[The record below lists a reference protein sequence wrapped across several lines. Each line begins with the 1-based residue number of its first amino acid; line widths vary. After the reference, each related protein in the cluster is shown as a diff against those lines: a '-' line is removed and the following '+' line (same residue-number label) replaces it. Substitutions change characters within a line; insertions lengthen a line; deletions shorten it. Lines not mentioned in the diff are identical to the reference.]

1 MLYFLK
7 LFSFLLPFHFS
18 TTIYL
23 NITFPLSIYFPFFFS
38 LFPSSYYKF
47 TILSLSLS
55 HSIHTFLTHKRLFL
69 SLFVKKISPFFS
81 GFFFPYISTLG
92 CWIFELFRTLFW
104 VDDIVVIIFFL
115 LILFSIKF
123 LLFSLT
129 FFVEKVVILSL
140 SLSLSL
146 SLFCFDFC
154 LS

>member
-7 LFSFLLPFHFS
+7 LFSFLLPFQFS
-18 TTIYL
+18 TTIYF
-23 NITFPLSIYFPFFFS
+23 NITFPLSIYFTFFFPYS
-38 LFPSSYYKF
+38 PPL
-47 TILSLSLS
+47 TINLQFSLSLS

-115 LILFSIKF
+115 LFDFID
-123 LLFSLT
+123 
-129 FFVEKVVILSL
+129 VILL
-140 SLSLSL
+140 HYKIVYKNIM
-146 SLFCFDFC
+146 LFYYIT
-154 LS
+154 